1 MDQPDLDALSAAL
14 RTVWSRKLADCSHTN
29 GVFSG
34 DRSRIEATV
43 ITLVA
48 RNDGTAVAFYA
59 PALMDAETLPE
70 PNVLLQLDLVLV
82 DPGERSNHR
91 SLVLTGP
98 TCFPLFFRR
107 QFRPLCLSKVTRVP
121 AVVSMA
127 AELTSDV

>member
-59 PALMDAETLPE
+59 LALMDAGTK
-70 PNVLLQLDLVLV
+70 
-82 DPGERSNHR
+82 H
-91 SLVLTGP
+91 
-98 TCFPLFFRR
+98 
-107 QFRPLCLSKVTRVP
+107 LSKVKRVP

-127 AELTSDV
+127 TELSSDV

>member
-14 RTVWSRKLADCSHTN
+14 RTVSSRTLADCSLTN

-34 DRSRIEATV
+34 DRIRIEATV

-59 PALMDAETLPE
+59 LALMDAETLPE
-70 PNVLLQLDLVLV
+70 PNVVLQLDLVLV
-82 DPGERSNHR
+82 DPGERSNHL
-91 SLVLTGP
+91 SLVLTGL
-98 TCFPLFFRR
+98 TCFPLFFRK

-121 AVVSMA
+121 AVVGMA
-127 AELTSDV
+127 TELSSDV